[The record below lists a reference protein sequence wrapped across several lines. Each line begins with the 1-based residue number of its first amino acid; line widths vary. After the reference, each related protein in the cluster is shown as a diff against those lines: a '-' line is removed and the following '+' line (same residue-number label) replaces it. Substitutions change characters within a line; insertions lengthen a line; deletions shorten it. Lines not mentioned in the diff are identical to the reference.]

1 MEIVYMLELDFK
13 KSENQFVYQNCMLKF
28 AICLWAKGEKS
39 GFVSSA
45 KLHQIRVV
53 TSSFN
58 VAYLVPES
66 ENRRM

>member
-13 KSENQFVYQNCMLKF
+13 KSENQFVNLLF
-28 AICLWAKGEKS
+28 ALWAKGEKS

-45 KLHQIRVV
+45 KLHPVRVV